1 MAPVEVVRT
10 SAHLFVARNNRGAE
24 VPIGRVGQTGSFTP
38 VELLLAAAAGC
49 GAVTAE
55 ELVLRRTG
63 EEIHFQ
69 VDATDVRPPGAHE
82 LDGVRVDLD

>member
-1 MAPVEVVRT
+1 V
-10 SAHLFVARNNRGAE
+10 
-24 VPIGRVGQTGSFTP
+24 
-38 VELLLAAAAGC
+38 
-49 GAVTAE
+49 AVTAE

-82 LDGVRVDLD
+82 LDGVRVDLDIDLGALDAQAREDVLALVERAVTALCTVTRTLKRSTALEMVPPSG